1 MKRILILVI
10 SFIVIANLFS
20 KDIDRRGF
28 KFWLPDDIITESTD
42 YSDNERWIRD
52 SNKDQD
58 FVVIHLPMTKYTDE
72 GNVLLNSAQSLVF
85 LLENGFGNY
94 FQDFVL
100 SEVKNI
106 RDNSSYKMKFE
117 GKATYYRDS
126 TLGDVSEP
134 VFANV
139 SGIFMQTGDGE
150 VNTFGVLVISDS
162 NNKKYKKIANKIL
175 KSLKVGK

>member
-1 MKRILILVI
+1 MKRILIMVI
-10 SFIVIANLFS
+10 GFFVIVNLFS

-28 KFWLPDDIITESTD
+28 IFWLPDDIISESTD
-42 YSDNERWIRD
+42 YTDNERWIRD

-72 GNVLLNSAQSLVF
+72 GYVSLNAAQSLVY

-100 SEVKNI
+100 SEVKNV
-106 RDNSSYKMKFE
+106 RENSSYKMKFS
-117 GKATYYRDS
+117 GNATYYRDS
-126 TLGDVSEP
+126 TVGDVSEP
-134 VFANV
+134 VSVNI
-139 SGIFMQTGDGE
+139 SGIFLQTDDGE

-162 NNKKYKKIANKIL
+162 KKAKKYKKIANKIL
-175 KSLKVGK
+175 KSLK